1 MLDSLQCLGLPQ
13 NMGPS
18 YRVDLESESLLL
30 LGPARDW
37 PRLRAHCR
45 LPWST
50 IHHPQS
56 PLVVWHLQI
65 AAWHLQ
71 RVFDQDPLQSSVLLG
86 LVSLVPL

>member
-1 MLDSLQCLGLPQ
+1 MRDSLQFRGLPR
-13 NMGPS
+13 NMDPS
-18 YRVDLESESLLL
+18 YRVDLENESLLL
-30 LGPARDW
+30 LEPARDW
-37 PRLRAHCR
+37 PRLIVHCR
-45 LPWST
+45 LSWST

-71 RVFDQDPLQSSVLLG
+71 RVFDQDPLQSSVRLA